1 MLWPTG
7 SFSWEQQH
15 TTLLLPAIPPQIS
28 INGNVFALQI
38 KGHGSLM
45 STCVFLL
52 FVGLASY
59 TMLCPLKPP
68 LLDAGLHI
76 YARKHSTNSA
86 LGKQKP

>member
-15 TTLLLPAIPPQIS
+15 TAVLAFPSLLT
-28 INGNVFALQI
+28 INGNILALQI
-38 KGHGSLM
+38 KGHSSLI
-45 STCVFLL
+45 STNVFLL

-59 TMLCPLKPP
+59 TMFCPGKPP

-76 YARKHSTNSA
+76 YAWSHSKKST
-86 LGKQKP
+86 LTKQKP